1 MPTLES
7 RIDELY
13 KGSLG
18 EFVAARTALAKT
30 LTGDEARRVKSL
42 SKPTVVPWAVNQ
54 VYWHARDVYSR
65 VLKAGEKLRD
75 AQLTALKGKASD
87 VRGATTA
94 HRQAVADA
102 VKTASRLATGAGAR
116 PDPEPLARMFEAVSL
131 QQTPP
136 EPHGRFTKPLQPQGF
151 EALAGVAIKAVPPSI
166 REPEPKAPPHAPASE
181 RERAKPT
188 AEEAREIRRRE
199 HEAAMAARQHE
210 AALKLAETKLS
221 HARDAEAK
229 ARADW
234 QRATR
239 ELKQAERR
247 VAARRCA
254 LSFSQCYSSETAV
267 NSASIEILISSP
279 TTNPPVSRA

>member
-1 MPTLES
+1 VSLDS
-7 RIDELY
+7 RIDDLY
-13 KGSLG
+13 KLPPD
-18 EFVAARTALAKT
+18 EFVSARTALAKS
-30 LTGDEARRVKSL
+30 LTGDEAKRVKAL
-42 SKPTVVPWAVNQ
+42 VKPTIVPWSVNQ

-102 VKTASRLATGAGAR
+102 VKTASRLATDAGAR

-151 EALAGVAIKAVPPSI
+151 EALAGVAIKAVPPSM
-166 REPEPKAPPHAPASE
+166 REPATKVPPHAPE
-181 RERAKPT
+181 RERSKPT

-199 HEAAMAARQHE
+199 HEAAVAARQHE
-210 AALKLAETKLS
+210 AALKLAETKLL

-234 QRATR
+234 ERATK
-239 ELKQAERR
+239 ELDQAER
-247 VAARRCA
+247 ALADLRR
-254 LSFSQCYSSETAV
+254 
-267 NSASIEILISSP
+267 
-279 TTNPPVSRA
+279 RG